1 MSGVRRVRALA
12 GTSKRGRW
20 QSPPPLL
27 SLVLANL
34 HCTSRPFASAPNV
47 MIG

>member
-1 MSGVRRVRALA
+1 MFGVRRVRALA

-20 QSPPPLL
+20 QSLPPLL
-27 SLVLANL
+27 SLVLVNP
-34 HCTSRPFASAPNV
+34 HCASNPFASAPTV